1 MSTPPAEKKQ
11 SKGMLV
17 AAEMLAG
24 FATGFMVSP
33 LNTVVDKSVMEYA
46 NKRYPTIWSAAGNSI
61 KTLLT
66 KPVTFLKSF

>member
-1 MSTPPAEKKQ
+1 MSQEKKQ
-11 SKGMLV
+11 PRHRLV
-17 AAEMLAG
+17 LAEAIAG
-24 FATGFMVSP
+24 FATGFLVSP

-46 NKRYPTIWSAAGNSI
+46 NKKHPTIWQAAGSSI